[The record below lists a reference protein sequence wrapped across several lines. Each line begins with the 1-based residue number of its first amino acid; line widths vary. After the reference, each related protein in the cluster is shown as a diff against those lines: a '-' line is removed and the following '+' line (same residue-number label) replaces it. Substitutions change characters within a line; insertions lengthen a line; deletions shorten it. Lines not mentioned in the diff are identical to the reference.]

1 MARIGRTMM
10 ITAAALLVASCG
22 GLGGPRLRP
31 LPATPTKPVA
41 QQPLGPL
48 SSDPAQTAAG
58 QEAENAENK
67 VADLEDDA
75 NKTTD
80 DAATAAGLA
89 GDTAQNSGNQV
100 AALGTPPAD
109 ADGGAKI
116 GRADLLGGWKIA
128 SGGEQCQ
135 LFMNLTSWKGGYR
148 ASTRGCNSPALKNIS
163 AWDLN
168 GKQVTLKD
176 GNGAAIG
183 SVFPTNSGRFS
194 GQTAGGRQLA
204 FFR

>member
-1 MARIGRTMM
+1 MAHIGRIMM
-10 ITAAALLVASCG
+10 LTAAALLVASCG
-22 GLGGPRLRP
+22 GLGGSRLRP
-31 LPATPTKPVA
+31 LPATPTQPVA

-48 SSDPAQTAAG
+48 TTDPARTAAG
-58 QEAENAENK
+58 DQVENTENK

-89 GDTAQNSGNQV
+89 AGTTQGGNKV

>member
-1 MARIGRTMM
+1 MARIGRTII
-10 ITAAALLVASCG
+10 ITATALLLAACS
-22 GLGGPRLRP
+22 GLSGPRIRS
-31 LPATPTKPVA
+31 LPASPTQPVA
-41 QQPLGPL
+41 QQPLGPMTL
-48 SSDPAQTAAG
+48 EPGQTSPG
-58 QEAENAENK
+58 QIATNQVDESGNPVEVEG
-67 VADLEDDA
+67 DD
-75 NKTTD
+75 
-80 DAATAAGLA
+80 TAAGLA
-89 GDTAQNSGNQV
+89 GDAADGTSTV
-100 AALGTPPAD
+100 AALGTPPPD
-109 ADGGAKI
+109 ADTTSTI

-128 SGGEQCQ
+128 SGGEECQ

-183 SVFPTNSGRFS
+183 SVFPTSSGRFS
-194 GQTAGGRQLA
+194 GQTAGGGQLA

>member
-1 MARIGRTMM
+1 MTRTGTI
-10 ITAAALLVASCG
+10 ITLTATALVLVGCN

-31 LPATPTKPVA
+31 LPATPTQPVA

-48 SSDPAQTAAG
+48 SLEPGQTAGDLTPEQRA
-58 QEAENAENK
+58 ANAENG
-67 VADLEDDA
+67 VEQLNEDGTTAD
-75 NKTTD
+75 
-80 DAATAAGLA
+80 GLA
-89 GDTAQNSGNQV
+89 GDANQSGNQV
-100 AALGTPPAD
+100 AALGTPPPNAD
-109 ADGGAKI
+109 SGAKI

-183 SVFPTNSGRFS
+183 SVFPTNKSRFS